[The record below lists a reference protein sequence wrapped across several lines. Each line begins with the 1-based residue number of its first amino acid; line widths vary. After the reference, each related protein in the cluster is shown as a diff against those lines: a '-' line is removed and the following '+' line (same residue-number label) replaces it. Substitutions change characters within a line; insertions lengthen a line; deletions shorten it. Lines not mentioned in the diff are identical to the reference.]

1 MVRDLPSLPYLRLL
15 VAFLLPA
22 LPAAAEE
29 AAVAEAPPPPPLRV
43 AEGAAFVP
51 VAGEAFAGHD
61 GPSELPV
68 FDAVAAD
75 VEIDGDPDLFLNRHH
90 LQAPELYRNL
100 GGRFERIPVERSG
113 LWDNPGVPELF
124 ARGAE
129 MLARIAAHREPGVY
143 LWHDL
148 RRRGCWRF
156 YLASFG
162 APKDEAP
169 PAAAGNRPRM
179 ELSVHANRPITRLER
194 LGPGEYQRRDDH
206 RLRVLLDRSL
216 ADRPFG
222 VCIGEVAGRIEV
234 ALEGAEKIGIG
245 IFVGRDHVFAGRRV
259 ALWKPDPHGAAWL
272 QLEGSP
278 EPELF
283 LVRGALRGELL
294 PEWEPKFN
302 PYYRFVGGRILYRL
316 DDEERI
322 PGDYGRGRRVEAVE
336 LEGAAGRLAL
346 YVGNLGGPNAL
357 LAPDVTG
364 TYRDRAGELGLD
376 FDCGTSFTWLDV
388 DGDRSE
394 ELVYLCRGELRVA
407 DRGAADRGVASP
419 RFTDVPGPRLGL
431 TLREPPGSFFDRTG
445 MHPFD
450 FDRDGRLDL
459 WISGPEGHHLFL
471 RRAGGFVD
479 ATAEAG
485 LGELPG
491 ARLLLLLDA
500 DDDGRMDAVSVG
512 DQLLLLRLGADG
524 RYRGERLD
532 APGPREEIEAAVAAD
547 FDGDRRVDL
556 VLVGRHRH
564 LLRNALGDDAGGEGA
579 GRSVE
584 VHLHHAGAAP
594 VGAVVTARHADGT
607 RSAQRYGSPPGSA
620 FSQTA
625 SPARFGSP
633 ADNPVTAV
641 GVRWPGSEVETV
653 HPVPPGASALHLFR

>member
-1 MVRDLPSLPYLRLL
+1 MARDLLSPRLRLL
-15 VAFLLPA
+15 AALLLPA
-22 LPAAAEE
+22 VAVGAE
-29 AAVAEAPPPPPLRV
+29 EAPPPALRV
-43 AEGAAFVP
+43 VEGAAFVP

-75 VEIDGDPDLFLNRHH
+75 MDLDGDPDLFLNRHH
-90 LQAPELYRNL
+90 LQPPELYRNL
-100 GGRFERIPVERSG
+100 GGRFERVPVERSG
-113 LWDNPGVPELF
+113 LYDNPGVTELF
-124 ARGAE
+124 VRGAE
-129 MLARIAAHREPGVY
+129 MLAGIAARREPGLY

-148 RRRGCWRF
+148 RRQGCWRF

-162 APKDEAP
+162 APKDEPP
-169 PAAAGNRPRM
+169 PAEAGDRPRM
-179 ELSVHANRPITRLER
+179 ELSVHANRPITRLEL
-194 LGPGEYQRRDDH
+194 LGPGESRRPDDDDH
-206 RLRVLLDRSL
+206 RLRVPLGRSL

-222 VCIGEVAGRIEV
+222 VCVEEVAGRIEV
-234 ALEGAEKIGIG
+234 ALEGAEGAGIG
-245 IFVGRDHVFAGRRV
+245 IFVGRDHAFAGRRV

-272 QLEGSP
+272 QVEGSP

-283 LVRGALRGELL
+283 LVRGALRGELR
-294 PEWEPKFN
+294 PEEEPKFN
-302 PYYRFVGGRILYRL
+302 PFYRFAGGRTLYRL

-322 PGDYGRGRRVEAVE
+322 PGDYGRGRQVAAVD
-336 LEGAAGRLAL
+336 LGDAAGRLAL
-346 YVGNLGGPNAL
+346 YVGNVGGPNAL
-357 LAPDVTG
+357 LVPDATG
-364 TYRDRAGELGLD
+364 YYHDRAGELGLD
-376 FDCGTSFTWLDV
+376 FDCGASFVWFDV

-394 ELVYLCRGELRVA
+394 ELVYLCRGQLRVA
-407 DRGAADRGVASP
+407 DRGAAPRKAGP
-419 RFTDVPGPRLGL
+419 RFTDVPGARLGL
-431 TLREPPGSFFDRTG
+431 TLREPPGAFFDRTG

-471 RRAGGFVD
+471 RRDRGFAD

-485 LGELPG
+485 LGEIG
-491 ARLLLLLDA
+491 GSRLLLLLDA

-512 DQLLLLRLGADG
+512 DEILLLRLGADG

-532 APGPREEIEAAVAAD
+532 VPGRREEIEAAAAAD

-564 LLRNALGDDAGGEGA
+564 LLRNALGDGTSASA
-579 GRSVE
+579 GRSLE
-584 VHLHHAGAAP
+584 VHLHRAGAAP
-594 VGAVVTARHADGT
+594 VGALVTARHADGT

-641 GVRWPGSEVETV
+641 GVLWPGAEVETV
-653 HPVPPGASALHLFR
+653 HPVPPGAAVLHLRW